1 MGAENPSVF
10 DPFSLLGLEKTY
22 FLEAR
27 DLEKAYFEAQKKTHP
42 DQFAQASLEI
52 RQKAS
57 RQSTAVNQAYLS
69 LKNPLTRAEYL
80 VGGEQ
85 EDLPDPDFLE
95 KIMVWKEK
103 KEAGTLDLEEVK
115 AAERHLFQEIEQA
128 FRDNKLET
136 VKALLPELR
145 YVTSVL

>member
-1 MGAENPSVF
+1 VGAENPSVF

-52 RQKAS
+52 RQEAS

-69 LKNPLTRAEYL
+69 LKNPLARAEYL
-80 VGGEQ
+80 VGGKQ
-85 EDLPDPDFLE
+85 ESLPDPDFLE
-95 KIMVWKEK
+95 KIMVWKEQ

-115 AAERHLFQEIEQA
+115 VTERHLFQEIEQA

-136 VKALLPELR
+136 VRMALPELR